1 MKQARFLL
9 PFLVACGAGTPD
21 PALLGERPG
30 VFVFVT
36 TDCPIANSYAEDLRA
51 LAGEAAAAGLRFRLV
66 HVDHGITRDAAEAH
80 AKEYGLTM
88 ELVLDPEHRLV
99 RALHATTTPE
109 AFVVLGNGTV
119 AYRGRIDD
127 AWAELG
133 QRKHVVKHHELADA
147 IRAVAQGRPP
157 EVRETTPIGCVIE

>member
-1 MKQARFLL
+1 MRRALLLL
-9 PFLVACGAGTPD
+9 PFLVACSTGGPE
-21 PALLGERPG
+21 PLLLGDQAS

-36 TDCPIANSYAEDLRA
+36 TDCPIANSYAEDLRTM
-51 LAGEAAAAGLRFRLV
+51 AGEAAAAGLRFRLV
-66 HVDHGITRDAAEAH
+66 HVDRGITRPAAEAH

-88 ELVLDPEHRLV
+88 ELVFDHEHRLV

-127 AWAELG
+127 AWADLG

-147 IRAVAQGRPP
+147 IRAIAQGRDP